1 MSRRCRL
8 LRSRVPFAGGVADR
22 LYLGDRCWGVVGTAG
37 RDVVGECRENGERDG
52 EINGSDGRT
61 GGCR

>member
-1 MSRRCRL
+1 M
-8 LRSRVPFAGGVADR
+8 PFAGGVADR